1 LVGQNVGGIV
11 ELGEGLAAWVT
22 DTSPGPEVGHTAA
35 VAVIV
40 VWILI
45 VDRALPLTSTSA
57 TLLRQVRRG

>member
-1 LVGQNVGGIV
+1 LIRQNVGRIV
-11 ELGEGLAAWVT
+11 ELGE
-22 DTSPGPEVGHTAA
+22 DPGSLGYGRVPDRKLVILLP